1 MILSIPFIPETK
13 ATCIEEIRLDRKG
26 LSQATIIFVMILYS
40 VLHRLIGR
48 KLPILS
54 APICLGVS
62 VMRFLFMC
70 FGTLSLL
77 KAPFTIF
84 VTVSPTNSQKHWKK
98 PRCGPS
104 GPSAKKGF
112 RDHNASLTS
121 KLQFY
126 QITSM
131 FVDCS
136 KLKFKSNT
144 QLFDEMLLQDIEPI
158 RLDDLCYS
166 SSQLLRFYF

>member
-13 ATCIEEIRLDRKG
+13 AACIEEIRLDRKG
-26 LSQATIIFVMILYS
+26 LSQATIII
-40 VLHRLIGR
+40 IGR

-84 VTVSPTNSQKHWKK
+84 VTFSPTNSQKHWKR
-98 PRCGPS
+98 PRCCPS
-104 GPSAKKGF
+104 GPGAKKGF
-112 RDHNASLTS
+112 SDHNASLTS
-121 KLQFY
+121 KLQFH

-136 KLKFKSNT
+136 KLKIKSST
-144 QLFDEMLLQDIEPI
+144 QLFDEMLLQDIETI